1 MVAATTVGMPAAGL
15 ITRAQ
20 QNTVDTGL
28 TGGTALANLVVRY
41 FDDFQRYLDPTETPF
56 TSSLKTGGPVPQKKT
71 EWGNSFLA
79 PHQSATGASI
89 ADGTTTSVTVAT
101 GDGAKFM
108 QNDMIKVESEYMWVQ
123 LIAGDVLT
131 VKRAAQGT
139 SGVAHTTVGTV
150 IDILGPATV
159 ENQDTPI
166 TPIARGSSE
175 YNYPQLFDYGLHL
188 SERENNTNDY
198 EITKGTKYEAYLAKL
213 MKEAAIDFEKTA
225 ILGKRSAEAAATGAS
240 ATPTTMGG
248 LDYFTNRSYDM
259 AGAPFSENQLMLI
272 AQDLWT
278 AVGEDKMAK
287 DILVGGF
294 GRRAISSLFNANRIA
309 DVKDT
314 ETTLVWKA
322 IDTDFGKLRFV
333 LSRYIPAG
341 AAYFVNLGDIT
352 IHPYK
357 GNGTWREVRLPA
369 SGPYIKGRFTGDY
382 TIVFRGNAAR
392 AKIINASTTEADYP
406 NM

>member
-1 MVAATTVGMPAAGL
+1 MVAAVTTGMPAAGL
-15 ITRAQ
+15 ISRAQ
-20 QNTVDTGL
+20 QNTVDSTL
-28 TGGTALANLVVRY
+28 TGGTALAALVVRY
-41 FDDFQRYLDPTETPF
+41 FADFQKYLDPTETPF
-56 TSSLKTGGPVPQKKT
+56 TSSLKTGEAVPQKKV

-79 PHQSATGASI
+79 PNASTTGASI

-101 GDGAKFM
+101 GDGSKF
-108 QNDMIKVESEYMWVQ
+108 QVNDVIKVESEYMWVTA
-123 LIAGDVLT
+123 ISSDTLT
-131 VKRAAQGT
+131 VKRAFQGT

-166 TPIARGSSE
+166 SPIARGSLE

-188 SERENNTNDY
+188 SERENNTSDY

-248 LDYFTNRSYDM
+248 LDYFTNRVYDM
-259 AGAPFSENQLMLI
+259 VSAPISENQLMTV
-272 AQDLWT
+272 AQDLWS
-278 AVGEDKMAK
+278 AVGSDKMATT
-287 DILVGGF
+287 ILVGGF
-294 GRRAISSLFNANRIA
+294 MRRALSSLFNSNRIA

-341 AAYFVNLGDIT
+341 AAYFVNLQDIT

-357 GNGTWREVRLPA
+357 GGAWKEVRLPA
-369 SGPYIKGRFTGDY
+369 SGPYVKGRFTGDY

-392 AKIINASTTEADYP
+392 AKIVNASTIEADYP
-406 NM
+406 NI

>member
-1 MVAATTVGMPAAGL
+1 MVAGTTVGMPAAGL
-15 ITRAQ
+15 ITRSQ
-20 QNTVDTGL
+20 QNTVDSTL

-41 FDDFQRYLDPTETPF
+41 FADFQKYLDPTETPF
-56 TSSLKTGGPVPQKKT
+56 TSSLKTGAAVPQKKV

-101 GDGAKFM
+101 GDGSKF
-108 QNDMIKVESEYMWVQ
+108 QVNDMIKVESEYLWVTA
-123 LIAGDVLT
+123 ISSDTLT
-131 VKRAAQGT
+131 VKRGAQGT
-139 SGVAHTTVGTV
+139 TGAAHTVVGTV

-166 TPIARGSSE
+166 APIARGSTE
-175 YNYPQLFDYGLHL
+175 YNYPQLFDYGLFL
-188 SERENNTNDY
+188 SERDNNTNDY

-225 ILGKRSAEAAATGAS
+225 ILGKRSAEAAATGAT
-240 ATPTTMGG
+240 ATPSTLGG
-248 LDYFTNRSYDM
+248 LDYFTNRQYDM
-259 AGAPFSENQLMLI
+259 AGAPISENQLMTV

-287 DILVGGF
+287 TILLGGF
-294 GRRAISSLFNANRIA
+294 MRRAMSSLWNSNRIA

-322 IDTDFGKLRFV
+322 IDTDFGRLRFV

-341 AAYFVNLGDIT
+341 AAYFVNLQDIT

-357 GNGTWREVRLPA
+357 GGAWKEVRLPS
-369 SGPYIKGRFTGDY
+369 SGPYVKGRFTGDY

-392 AKIINASTTEADYP
+392 AKIVNASTSEADYP
-406 NM
+406 NI

>member
-1 MVAATTVGMPAAGL
+1 MVAGTTVGMSAAGL

-41 FDDFQRYLDPTETPF
+41 FADFQRYLDPTETPF
-56 TSSLKTGGPVPQKKT
+56 TSSLKTGSAVPQKKV

-108 QNDMIKVESEYMWVQ
+108 INDVLKIEAEYLYVTN
-123 LIAGDVLT
+123 IASDVLT
-131 VKRAAQGT
+131 VKRGFAGT
-139 SGVAHTTVGTV
+139 TGVAHTVVGTV
-150 IDILGPATV
+150 IDILGPATI

-175 YNYPQLFDYGLHL
+175 YNLPQLFDYGIHL

-198 EITKGTKYEAYLAKL
+198 EISNGTKYEAYLAKL

-225 ILGKRSAEAAATGAS
+225 ILGKRSSEAAATGAT

-248 LDYFTNRSYDM
+248 LDYFTNRTYDM
-259 AGAPFSENQLMLI
+259 AGAPHSENQLMLV

-278 AVGEDKMAK
+278 AVGEEKMAK
-287 DILVGGF
+287 TILVGGF
-294 GRRAISSLFNANRIA
+294 GRRALSSLFNANRIA

-322 IDTDFGKLRFV
+322 IDTDFGRLRFV

-341 AAYFVNLGDIT
+341 AAYFVNLQDIT

-357 GNGTWREVRLPA
+357 GGAWKEVRLPS
-369 SGPYIKGRFTGDY
+369 SGPYVKGRFTGDY

-392 AKIINASTTEADYP
+392 AKIINASTSEADYP